1 MEINWKKAYSDS
13 LLYRIEIAKA
23 VLADNNIDSV
33 VVNKQDSAYLF
44 GEIELYVPQ
53 DELLRGINIIK
64 KISYE

>member
-53 DELLRGINIIK
+53 DELLRAINIIK

>member
-1 MEINWKKAYSDS
+1 MEINWKKAYSDR

-23 VLADNNIDSV
+23 VLADNDIDAV

-53 DELLRGINIIK
+53 TELLKAINIIN

>member
-23 VLADNNIDSV
+23 VLADNDIDSV

-53 DELLRGINIIK
+53 NELLKAINIIK